1 MPRLHDP
8 LPFEAAVREPPYRD
22 QDDLD
27 EHEREVLRDRLG
39 DLRNNNPFVLCELAR
54 RDPRWLAALLSPL
67 LSAEFRGVDVIGRL
81 AVECRDVPWN
91 LTLGLARQA
100 WDEARHV
107 ELDTQ
112 LLEGYGSRLGEYP
125 DRPFY
130 PDTNGVAPGTL
141 DPAVL
146 LRVVHLALEGFAL
159 SFFDQVRAVAR
170 ETGQHVLDRC
180 LDHNIADETM
190 HVALGDYWQSRL
202 SEGKPEVRELA
213 RLAQELAEVTFEAAA
228 RAAEQL
234 AAPSAPAG

>member
-1 MPRLHDP
+1 MPALHDP
-8 LPFEAAVREPPYRD
+8 LPFEAAVREPPYRGV
-22 QDDLD
+22 DDLD
-27 EHEREVLRDRLG
+27 EDEREFLQNKLG
-39 DLRNNNPFVLCELAR
+39 DLRNDNPFVLCELAR
-54 RDPRWLAALLSPL
+54 RDPSWFAAVLSPL

-112 LLEGYGSRLGEYP
+112 LLEGYGSHVGEYP

-130 PDTNGVAPGTL
+130 PDTGGIPPGTL

-159 SFFDQVRAVAR
+159 SFFDLVRSVAR
-170 ETGQHVLDRC
+170 ESGQHVLDRC
-180 LDHNIADETM
+180 LDYNIADETT

-202 SEGKPEVRELA
+202 SEGKPDVRELA
-213 RLAQELAEVTFEAAA
+213 RVAQELAESTFEQAA

-234 AAPSAPAG
+234 AAPSAPAV

>member
-1 MPRLHDP
+1 MARLHAP

-22 QDDLD
+22 VDDLD
-27 EHEREVLRDRLG
+27 DLERDALQDRLG

-54 RDPRWLAALLSPL
+54 RDPRWFAAVLSPL

-91 LTLGLARQA
+91 LRLGLARQA

-159 SFFDQVRAVAR
+159 SFFDQVRSVAR
-170 ETGQHVLDRC
+170 ESGQHVLDRC
-180 LDHNIADETM
+180 LDYNIADETT

-202 SEGKPEVRELA
+202 SEGRPEVRELA
-213 RLAQELAEVTFEAAA
+213 RLAQELAEATFEQAA

-234 AAPSAPAG
+234 ATSTGPAV